1 MPHQVTDGQVGTNNV
16 LVLAVPYQASAAD
29 SNSPEAQSI
38 GSGPAFLY
46 VNGQKVEGTWSR
58 ASRTDPFT
66 LTDTNGAPIRLNAG
80 RTFVELVDA
89 NSYTLQDS

>member
-1 MPHQVTDGQVGTNNV
+1 M

-29 SNSPEAQSI
+29 SNSPEAQSV
-38 GSGPAFLY
+38 GRGPAFLY

-66 LTDTNGAPIRLNAG
+66 LTDANGAPIRLNAG

-89 NSYTLQDS
+89 NAYTLQDS